1 MHRTSLKAAA
11 AAGFIC
17 RSRTMAAILYQ
28 RQPFVLARHR
38 VNTLTNL
45 TLFEVTNVNVWISP
59 LVKKGWAIGRSLGNF
74 FKKKNMLDVTN
85 ENGHYNHHYAT
96 Q

>member
-74 FKKKNMLDVTN
+74 KKKNMLDVTN

>member
-59 LVKKGWAIGRSLGNF
+59 LVKKGWAIGRSLGI
-74 FKKKNMLDVTN
+74 KKKK
-85 ENGHYNHHYAT
+85 YARCH
-96 Q
+96 QRKRPL

>member
-1 MHRTSLKAAA
+1 MHRTSLKAA

-59 LVKKGWAIGRSLGNF
+59 LVKKGWAIGRSLGIN
-74 FKKKNMLDVTN
+74 KIYMLDVTN

>member
-59 LVKKGWAIGRSLGNF
+59 LVKKEEGRWGGYRRRDAQKFTYKPL
-74 FKKKNMLDVTN
+74 
-85 ENGHYNHHYAT
+85 AP
-96 Q
+96 